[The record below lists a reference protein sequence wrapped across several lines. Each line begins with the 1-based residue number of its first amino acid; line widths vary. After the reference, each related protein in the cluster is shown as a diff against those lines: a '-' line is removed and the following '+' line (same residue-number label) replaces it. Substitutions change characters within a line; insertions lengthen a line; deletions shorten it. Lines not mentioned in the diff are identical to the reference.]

1 MNYKKLFESR
11 PWLNEVDYQVRFWS
25 NPIYRTPHL
34 PLVLGAGTSSGK
46 TTMTLGHL
54 EMFYSNPENKNK
66 KTLLIPSATKVLR
79 RNFADA
85 LDNFNPQNFSY
96 CIARTVEEADLA
108 LNNPECQVVI
118 ALPHTVS
125 RIENLPKLEW
135 FILDEAQ
142 EWYSQRTIQKILS
155 VTNPTYQL
163 LLSGTP
169 FDFHR
174 KKDEYMFFHVSVEE
188 LYDLGRVHNPRVE
201 VISTSYNINFED
213 YNNNGTLRSNKNFSN
228 KKHREALWEVAS
240 HMVKHLGL
248 PEKVKKQFLAN
259 RATNKI
265 LSVFGELEPTIIYCS
280 RTKQANEF
288 YKIFNEL
295 FPGKVLMSH
304 SDNDEDSKEFNL
316 FQEGNHKILISV
328 NRGRIGFDMSELFNI
343 VDFTMTTNVA
353 MLLQLLGRLLRKSKK
368 KKKQKVFYKVAG
380 ANDASYIKQL
390 MTGVLSLWMKE
401 LYVNYTGD
409 GREIRI
415 PRIKPTKPR
424 GPKTNNQPTTR
435 PRVNQRAI
443 SNFIEMGVLSLS
455 FWKEILHYNNDK
467 FATVAWTTLDAVKR
481 ECYGI
486 RYMSPKGSLTKKL
499 YNETVK
505 QHNIKT
511 YNQLFKI
518 NGSLAQKA
526 AVMGWD
532 KDLEKPVRVSR
543 KDGFYSPEVV
553 KQWMSD
559 NNIKLFKEFSQY
571 PKGQAYRKYYK
582 QYVAE
587 GLMEDTAPKSRS
599 GLKKGFKYDEATKKK
614 LSKVRKQM
622 WKNGNYE
629 LRDNTKR
636 TRS

>member
-11 PWLNEVDYQVRFWS
+11 PWMDEVDYQVRFWS

-54 EMFYSNPENKNK
+54 EMFYADIKNVSK
-66 KTLLIPSATKVLR
+66 KTLIIPAATKILR
-79 RNFADA
+79 ANFAEA
-85 LDNFNPQNFSY
+85 LENFNPQNFSY
-96 CIARTVEEADLA
+96 CITRTVEEAEIA
-108 LNNPECQVVI
+108 LNNPDCQVVI
-118 ALPHTVS
+118 ALPHTVT

-155 VTNPTYQL
+155 VSNPTYQL

-174 KKDEYMFFHVSVEE
+174 KKDDYLFFHVSVEE
-188 LYDLGRVHNPRVE
+188 LADLDRVHNPRIE

-213 YNNNGTLRSNKNFSN
+213 YNNNGNLRSNKSIGK
-228 KKHREALWEVAS
+228 KKHREALWEVAA

-280 RTKQANEF
+280 RTNQANEF
-288 YKIFNEL
+288 YKIFNEMM
-295 FPGKVLMSH
+295 PGQVLMSH
-304 SDNDEDSKEFNL
+304 SHNDDDSEEFKL

-368 KKKQKVFYKVAG
+368 KKKQKVYYKVAG
-380 ANDASYIKQL
+380 ANDAGYIKQL

-409 GREIRI
+409 AREIRI

-424 GPKTNNQPTTR
+424 GPKTDKQPTTR

-443 SNFIEMGVLSLS
+443 SNFIEMGVLSLD
-455 FWKEILHYNNDK
+455 FWKEVIHYNNDK
-467 FATVAWTTLDAVKR
+467 FATIAWTTLDDVKR

-486 RYMSPKGSLTKKL
+486 RYMSPKGSLTKEL

-505 QHNIKT
+505 KYKVKT

-518 NGSLAQKA
+518 NGGLAQKA

-532 KDLEKPVRVSR
+532 KDLEKNSKKGREYTVESIT
-543 KDGFYSPEVV
+543 KFI
-553 KQWMSD
+553 KD
-559 NNIKLFKEFSQY
+559 NNIQKYNDFKLY
-571 PKGQAYRKYYK
+571 PKGHGYRNNYRKML
-582 QYVAE
+582 AE
-587 GLMEDTAPKSRS
+587 GMIDELVLKGKS
-599 GLKKGFKYDEATKKK
+599 GLKKGHKYDEATKKK

-622 WKNGNYE
+622 WDNGHYE